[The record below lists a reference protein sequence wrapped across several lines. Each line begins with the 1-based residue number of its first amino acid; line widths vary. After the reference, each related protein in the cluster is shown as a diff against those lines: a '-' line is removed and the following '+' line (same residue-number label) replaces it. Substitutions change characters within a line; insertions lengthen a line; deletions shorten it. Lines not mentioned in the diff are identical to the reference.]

1 VPAYLADS
9 SVLPD
14 VLTADPTWAE
24 WSVKRLEEAL
34 AEGSVFIDPIV
45 YAEISIGFSRI
56 EDLVAALA
64 DSGLLW
70 SEILREAQF
79 LAGKAFMKYRRSGG
93 PKSVPLPDLLIG
105 AHAAM
110 SDLVLITR
118 DPLTRHPR
126 RIRTHYPTV
135 RLSCPPRR

>member
-9 SVLPD
+9 PVLLD

-24 WSVKRLEEAL
+24 WSVKHLEEAL

-56 EDLVAALA
+56 EDLEAALA

-70 SEILREAQF
+70 SEIPREALF
-79 LAGKAFMKYRRSGG
+79 LAAKAFMKYRRSGG
-93 PKSVPLPDLLIG
+93 SRSVPLPDFLIG
-105 AHAAM
+105 VHAAV
-110 SDLVLITR
+110 SDLVLMTR
-118 DPLTRHPR
+118 GPR
-126 RIRTHYPTV
+126 RIRAHYPTV